1 MKEIFSEIKIAI
13 KSSLVI
19 LIIGVVVFLLGVV
32 LGLTISLPSDVSDI
46 FAYGFINYFA
56 NVYNVDFSPFSA
68 LFSNVFS
75 LLLVIFIVCLLSLN
89 KFTIYLNFLILFY
102 HAYLL
107 GLTLKIFILTASV
120 LGVILFLFLIFI
132 KSIFILLAIL
142 LTMIL
147 FYSNKCINKN
157 TFYKIFLLSACVA
170 VLGAIIEFLFIV
182 TLFRPLCFCF

>member
-75 LLLVIFIVCLLSLN
+75 IITARTNVKTLFITNSSKQKQQESLELLLCRNNVEER
-89 KFTIYLNFLILFY
+89 
-102 HAYLL
+102 
-107 GLTLKIFILTASV
+107 G
-120 LGVILFLFLIFI
+120 I
-132 KSIFILLAIL
+132 KRQKVF
-142 LTMIL
+142 
-147 FYSNKCINKN
+147 N
-157 TFYKIFLLSACVA
+157 
-170 VLGAIIEFLFIV
+170 
-182 TLFRPLCFCF
+182 